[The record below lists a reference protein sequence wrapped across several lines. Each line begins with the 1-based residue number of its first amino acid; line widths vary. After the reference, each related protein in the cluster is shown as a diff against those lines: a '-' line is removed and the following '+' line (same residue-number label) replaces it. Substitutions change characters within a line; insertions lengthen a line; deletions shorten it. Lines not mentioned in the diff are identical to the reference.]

1 MMSEVVAAKPDSAKA
16 HYIYAEMLAHN
27 RNFTKAS
34 KEAARARQLD
44 PVHRPTRTIAF
55 QDEAH
60 CWNTRGFS

>member
-16 HYIYAEMLAHN
+16 HYIYTEMLARN

-34 KEAARARQLD
+34 KQAARACQLD
-44 PVHRPTRTIAF
+44 PVHRSTRTIAS

-60 CWNTRGFS
+60 CWSTRGFS

>member
-16 HYIYAEMLAHN
+16 HYISAEVPAHN

-34 KEAARARQLD
+34 KEAARARKLD
-44 PVHRPTRTIAF
+44 PVHRSTRTIAS

-60 CWNTRGFS
+60 CWSAHGFS